1 MTRRDTGARDRMVY
15 SAVQLVRARGMN
27 ATGVRDVVDDSGAP
41 RGSFQ
46 HYFPGGKEQLLA
58 EAVRW
63 SGQFAAEHVRGYGRT
78 ARRPTPA
85 GLFAHMAAPWKD
97 EFDRRGFDRGCPL
110 MATAAEVV
118 GTDSGLNDQLRLAAD
133 EWLEAVEA
141 ELVAMSVHR
150 SRARTL
156 ATLMVGSLEGAIMLA
171 RIRHDTGPL
180 TAIVRELRP
189 LLTGGPGPRR

>member
-1 MTRRDTGARDRMVY
+1 MTGHDRGARERMVY
-15 SAVQLVRARGMN
+15 SAAQLVRERGMN
-27 ATGVRDVVDDSGAP
+27 ATGVRDVVAASGTP

-46 HYFPGGKEQLLA
+46 HYFPGGKEQLVA
-58 EAVRW
+58 EALLW
-63 SGQFAAEHVRGYGRT
+63 SGRFAAEHVRGYVTT

-118 GTDSGLNDQLRLAAD
+118 GTDSGLNEEVRLAAE
-133 EWLEAVEA
+133 EWLRAVET
-141 ELVAMSVHR
+141 ELVAMSVPR
-150 SRARTL
+150 SRARSL

-171 RIRHDTGPL
+171 RIRRDTGPL
-180 TAIVRELRP
+180 TAAVRELP
-189 LLTGGPGPRR
+189 PPRAGVAGSRR